1 MIRTMRPGTIRACI
15 AAMCLSAC
23 TVAKAISPEELQR
36 ELTEGKPPTIIDV
49 RATGLYTQGHL
60 PNAINIPAS
69 LCAQKAL
76 PRLGR
81 VIVYGDGFGN
91 AEKEAVEALNAKPGI
106 QAELLE
112 GGYSAWE
119 AAQGATTMD
128 RGLNPEKLQYVTYQQ
143 LQETTSEVLLVD
155 LRKEPE
161 SQPESKGLSAAAV
174 GASNK
179 RSALTD
185 LSKAF
190 PGKPITKSPHR
201 PTPQLGAKSA
211 NRNAGPIMVL
221 IDNGD
226 GTAQETARVL
236 RAQGSTRFVILAGG
250 ETTVARQ
257 GERGLQRTGM
267 NLENINK
274 AITGGSN

>member
-1 MIRTMRPGTIRACI
+1 MIRTMRPGTIRAGI
-15 AAMCLSAC
+15 AAMCLSAY
-23 TVAKAISPEELQR
+23 TVATAISPEELQR
-36 ELTEGKPPTIIDV
+36 EFAEGKPPTIIDV
-49 RATGLYTQGHL
+49 RATGMYTQGHV

-69 LCAQKAL
+69 LCAQKTL

-119 AAQGATTMD
+119 AAQGATTAD

-161 SQPESKGLSAAAV
+161 PKGISAAAV
-174 GASNK
+174 GASSK
-179 RSALTD
+179 PSSLTD

-201 PTPQLGAKSA
+201 PPPQLGAKSV
-211 NRNAGPIMVL
+211 NRSSGPIMVL

-236 RAQGSTRFVILAGG
+236 RAQGNTRIVILAGG